1 MKKII
6 AFLIMT
12 FIVFQGFSQGL
23 KYGINAG
30 LNYSSFQSKS
40 SLFGDFSYKVGYQLG
55 FIIED
60 KVNDHW
66 GIRIEPGFVNRG
78 SKITYLDYLSLL
90 KSTVNLNY
98 INVPILVSYS
108 PVEKFSIQLGPE
120 VGVRLW
126 AKTTA
131 DGSTNNTTQIYDSN
145 FDLGINAGISYNLT
159 DKLDIGLRF
168 SRGFISTMTM
178 TMVDVDYFD
187 QNGIEIENVKL
198 CNQGFSVLL
207 TYMIN

>member
-6 AFLIMT
+6 VFLILT

-60 KVNDHW
+60 KVNDNM

-78 SKITYLDYLSLL
+78 SKITDLYNF
-90 KSTVNLNY
+90 KSTVNINY
-98 INVPILVSYS
+98 INAPILISYS
-108 PVEKFSIQLGPE
+108 PFKKFTILLGPE

-131 DGSTNNTTQIYDSN
+131 DGTTNNTTQIYNSN
-145 FDLGINAGISYNLT
+145 FDLGIDAGVSYRLV
-159 DKLDIGLRF
+159 DKLDIGVRF
-168 SRGFISTMTM
+168 NRGFISTMGS
-178 TMVDVDYFD
+178 DLILFD
-187 QNGIEIENVKL
+187 QNGNETENIKL